1 MGPDS
6 FVFISTISVQQDG
19 GAFFIHWLRHSVVP
33 SGGDMFCKNGN
44 CGVHPTRTGASLM
57 GW

>member
-19 GAFFIHWLRHSVVP
+19 GAFFIHWLHHSVVP
-33 SGGDMFCKNGN
+33 SGGDMFC
-44 CGVHPTRTGASLM
+44 
-57 GW
+57 